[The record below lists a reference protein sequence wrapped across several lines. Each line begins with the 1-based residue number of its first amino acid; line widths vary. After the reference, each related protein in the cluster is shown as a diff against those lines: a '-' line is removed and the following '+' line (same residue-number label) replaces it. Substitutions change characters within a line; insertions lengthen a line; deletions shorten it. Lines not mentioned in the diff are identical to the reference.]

1 MAEPWVQE
9 KRSRSKTL
17 AFTEKFKVTLSCEQI
32 VQHEH
37 ALVVQDQLFNYS
49 LNYMYKTYGRKHIDR
64 NIPTGI
70 DRHKLI
76 NHIIRMFLNEKYQL
90 NRWSHKVLSLSSH
103 NAQLF
108 LQTLIINF
116 TEYQKLL
123 RAGFKW
129 SDIIKFQFKQ
139 NIIKDKHGKHKN
151 PHHNSWYKR
160 GHLRFNLKSRTRSI
174 EIQKNTPIQVLSAH
188 VIKVPNFGI
197 LHLHKNAKEYD
208 FSDVKI
214 IKLKRK
220 GDGTYQ
226 FQIAHVQPKAKS
238 NVQAEPAIGIDW
250 NMTNNVAYHDS
261 NNKQYRLPPDVIA
274 KADHYERLI
283 KKFKSK
289 RSLLRGSTKN
299 LTQKIQ
305 RLSAKR
311 AQLLKEAYRK
321 LAIELVA
328 PIKVLVMEKLGAK
341 DMRKSTGKA
350 KNRKLALLKPYEAKQ
365 VIQNRAFKQGVTV
378 VEVDAYK
385 TSQVEYGTDVIDK
398 HPLSQR
404 EWISPVTGKVIDRDR
419 NAAQNILEWGL
430 HPRRHI
436 KVKLFSKVTVAMVSS
451 II

>member
-9 KRSRSKTL
+9 KRSRSKTF
-17 AFTEKFKVTLSCEQI
+17 AFTEKLKVTLSCTQI
-32 VQHEH
+32 LQHER

-64 NIPTGI
+64 NIPTGLN
-70 DRHKLI
+70 RHKLI
-76 NHIIRMFLNEKYQL
+76 NLIIKKFLNELYQL
-90 NRWSHKVLSLSSH
+90 QRWNVKALSLSSH

-108 LQTLIINF
+108 LQTLIVNF
-116 TEYQKLL
+116 AEYQKLL

-129 SDIIKFQFKQ
+129 SDKIKFQYKQ
-139 NIIKDKHGKHKN
+139 NIIKDKRGKHKN

-160 GHLRFNLKSRTRSI
+160 GHLSFNLKSRTRAV
-174 EIQKNTPIQVLSAH
+174 EIQKNTLIQILSAH

-197 LHLHKNAKEYD
+197 LHLHQNATEYNFTD
-208 FSDVKI
+208 IKI

-226 FQIAHVQPKAKS
+226 LQLVHVQPKAKS
-238 NVQAEPAIGIDW
+238 NIQAEPAIGVDW

-261 NNKQYRLPPDVIA
+261 NNKQYQLPQEVIA
-274 KADHYERLI
+274 KADRFEQHINKLKR
-283 KKFKSK
+283 K
-289 RSLLRGSTKN
+289 RSLMHGRTKN
-299 LTQKIQ
+299 ITKKIQ
-305 RLSAKR
+305 KVSAKR
-311 AQLLKEAYRK
+311 AQLLNEAYRK
-321 LAIELVA
+321 IAIELVGS
-328 PIKVLVMEKLGAK
+328 IQVLVMEKLGAK

-385 TSQVEYGTDVIDK
+385 TSQVEYGTDVVDK

-404 EWISPVTGKVIDRDR
+404 EWISPITGKVIDRDH

-430 HPRRHI
+430 HPSHHI
-436 KVKLFSKVTVAMVSS
+436 KVKIFPKVTAAMVSS

>member
-1 MAEPWVQE
+1 MAESWVQE
-9 KRSRSKTL
+9 KRSRSKTF
-17 AFTEKFKVTLSCEQI
+17 AFTEKLKVTLSCEQI
-32 VQHEH
+32 LQHER
-37 ALVVQDQLFNYS
+37 ARAVQDQLFNYS

-70 DRHKLI
+70 NRHKLI
-76 NHIIRMFLNEKYQL
+76 NLLIKLFLDEKYQL
-90 NRWSHKVLSLSSH
+90 NRWSHKILFLSSH

-116 TEYQKLL
+116 TEYQKVL

-129 SDIIKFQFKQ
+129 SDRIKFQYKQ

-160 GHLRFNLKSRTRSI
+160 GHLRFNLKSRTRAV
-174 EIQKNTPIQVLSAH
+174 EIQTNTPIQVLSAR

-197 LHLHKNAKEYD
+197 LHLHKGAGEYD

-220 GDGTYQ
+220 GDSTYQ
-226 FQIAHVQPKAKS
+226 LQIVRVQPKDRS
-238 NVQAEPAIGIDW
+238 NVKAEPAIGIDW

-261 NNKQYRLPPDVIA
+261 NNKQYPLPLQVIA
-274 KADHYERLI
+274 KADFYERQI
-283 KKFKSK
+283 NKFKRQ
-289 RSLLRGSTKN
+289 RSLKHGSLKKVTK
-299 LTQKIQ
+299 KIQ
-305 RLSAKR
+305 KLSAKR
-311 AQLLKEAYRK
+311 AHLLTEAYRQ
-321 LAIELVA
+321 LAIEIVD
-328 PIKVLVMEKLGAK
+328 PVKVLIMEKLGSK

-365 VIQNRAFKQGVTV
+365 VIQNRAFKRGVTV

-385 TSQVEYGTDVIDK
+385 TSQVEYGTEFVDK
-398 HPLSQR
+398 HPLTQR
-404 EWISPVTGKVIDRDR
+404 EWVSPLTGKTIDRDH
-419 NAAQNILEWGL
+419 NSSQNILDWGL
-430 HPRRHI
+430 HPSHHI
-436 KVKLFSKVTVAMVSS
+436 KVKQFPKVTAAMVSS

>member
-9 KRSRSKTL
+9 KRSRSKTV
-17 AFTEKFKVTLSCEQI
+17 AFTEKLKVTLSYKQI
-32 VQHEH
+32 LQHER
-37 ALVVQDQLFNYS
+37 ALLVQDQLFNYS

-70 DRHKLI
+70 NRHKLI
-76 NHIIRMFLNEKYQL
+76 NHIIKIFLNELYQL
-90 NRWSHKVLSLSSH
+90 KRWNFKVLSLSSH

-129 SDIIKFQFKQ
+129 SDKIKFQFKQ
-139 NIIKDKHGKHKN
+139 NIIKDKHGKHTN

-160 GHLRFNLKSRTRSI
+160 GHLRFNLQSKTRAV
-174 EIQKNTPIQVLSAH
+174 EIQKNNPIQILSTH
-188 VIKVPNFGI
+188 VIKVPNFGV
-197 LHLHKNAKEYD
+197 LHLHRNANDYD

-220 GDGTYQ
+220 GDGIYQ
-226 FQIAHVQPKAKS
+226 LQIVHIQPKAKA
-238 NVQAEPAIGIDW
+238 NVQTEPAIGIDW

-261 NNKQYRLPPDVIA
+261 NNKQYQLPAEVIV
-274 KADHYERLI
+274 KADRYERHINKL
-283 KKFKSK
+283 KRK
-289 RSLLRGSTKN
+289 RSMMHGSTTK
-299 LTQKIQ
+299 TTKKIQ
-305 RLSAKR
+305 KFSAKR
-311 AQLLKEAYRK
+311 AQLLNEAYRK
-321 LAIELVA
+321 IAIELVD
-328 PIKVLVMEKLGAK
+328 PIEVLVMEKIGAK

-350 KNRKLALLKPYEAKQ
+350 KNRKLALLKPYEAKK
-365 VIQNRAFKQGVTV
+365 VIQSRAFKQGITV

-385 TSQVEYGTDVIDK
+385 TSQVEYGTEIIDK

-404 EWISPVTGKVIDRDR
+404 EWISPVTGKVVDRDH
-419 NAAQNILEWGL
+419 NAAKNILDWGL
-430 HPRRHI
+430 HPSRHI
-436 KVKLFSKVTVAMVSS
+436 KVKIFPRITAAMVSS

>member
-9 KRSRSKTL
+9 KRSRSKTF
-17 AFTEKFKVTLSCEQI
+17 AFTEKFKVTLSSNQI
-32 VQHEH
+32 LQHEC
-37 ALVVQDQLFNYS
+37 ALLVQDQLFNYS

-70 DRHKLI
+70 NRHKLI
-76 NHIIRMFLNEKYQL
+76 NHIIKLFLNEKYQL
-90 NRWSHKVLSLSSH
+90 NRWSHKVLFLSSH

-108 LQTLIINF
+108 LQTLIVSF
-116 TEYQKLL
+116 TEYQKQL

-129 SDIIKFQFKQ
+129 SDRVKFQYKQ
-139 NIIKDKHGKHKN
+139 NIIKDKRGKHKN

-160 GHLRFNLKSRTRSI
+160 GHLRFNLKSKTRAV

-197 LHLHKNAKEYD
+197 LHLHKSSKEYD

-220 GDGTYQ
+220 GDNTYQ
-226 FQIAHVQPKAKS
+226 LQIVHVQPKAEA
-238 NVQAEPAIGIDW
+238 NVKAEPAIGIDW

-261 NNKQYRLPPDVIA
+261 NNKQYPLPLQVIT
-274 KADHYERLI
+274 KADCYEHLI
-283 KKFKSK
+283 NKFKSK
-289 RSLLRGSTKN
+289 RSLMHGSANNITK
-299 LTQKIQ
+299 KIQ

-311 AQLLKEAYRK
+311 AQLLNEAYRQ
-321 LAIELVA
+321 LAIKLVA
-328 PIKVLVMEKLGAK
+328 PIKLLVMERLAAN

-365 VIQNRAFKQGVTV
+365 VIENRAFKQGVTV

-385 TSQVEYGTDVIDK
+385 TSQVEYGTEVIDK

-404 EWISPVTGKVIDRDR
+404 EWISPVTGKVIDRDH
-419 NAAQNILEWGL
+419 NAAQNILAWGL
-430 HPRRHI
+430 HPSRHI
-436 KVKLFSKVTVAMVSS
+436 KVKIFPKVTAAMVSS

>member
-9 KRSRSKTL
+9 KRSRSKTF
-17 AFTEKFKVTLSCEQI
+17 AFTEKLKVTLSCEQI
-32 VQHEH
+32 LQHER
-37 ALVVQDQLFNYS
+37 ALLVQNQLFNYS

-64 NIPTGI
+64 NIPTGLN
-70 DRHKLI
+70 RHKLI
-76 NHIIRMFLNEKYQL
+76 NLIIKMFLNELYQL
-90 NRWSHKVLSLSSH
+90 QRWNVKVLSLSSH

-108 LQTLIINF
+108 LQTLIVNF

-129 SDIIKFQFKQ
+129 SDKIKVQYKR

-160 GHLRFNLKSRTRSI
+160 GHLRFDLKSRTRSV
-174 EIQKNTPIQVLSAH
+174 EIQKNTPIQILSAR

-197 LHLHKNAKEYD
+197 LHLHKNANEYD

-226 FQIAHVQPKAKS
+226 LQIVHVQPKTKS

-261 NNKQYRLPPDVIA
+261 NNKQYQLPPEVIA
-274 KADHYERLI
+274 KADCYEHQINKLKR
-283 KKFKSK
+283 K
-289 RSLLRGSTKN
+289 RSLMNGSTKN
-299 LTQKIQ
+299 ITKKIQ
-305 RLSAKR
+305 KLSAKR
-311 AQLLKEAYRK
+311 AQLLNETYRNI
-321 LAIELVA
+321 AIELVDS
-328 PIKVLVMEKLGAK
+328 IEVLVMEKLGAK

-350 KNRKLALLKPYEAKQ
+350 KNRKLALLKPYEAKR

-385 TSQVEYGTDVIDK
+385 TSQVEYGTEIIDK

-404 EWISPVTGKVIDRDR
+404 EWISPVTGKVVDRDY

-430 HPRRHI
+430 HPSRHI
-436 KVKLFSKVTVAMVSS
+436 KVKIFPKVTAAMVSS